1 MPKDSCSSAGG
12 KEPDE
17 SSWPSKPFAH
27 QCLRLFLTNNRRVL
41 ASKANGKVGVVRSAR
56 DCGLRR
62 GRHG

>member
-1 MPKDSCSSAGG
+1 MPKDSCSPAGG

-17 SSWPSKPFAH
+17 LLPSKPFAH

-41 ASKANGKVGVVRSAR
+41 ASKANGKAGVAGSAR

-62 GRHG
+62 RRHG